1 MGTLPVLRSPNI
13 AERVNDSYSS
23 SVAFG
28 LTGCWLAQIVFTAG
42 MTPNLLPIT
51 A

>member
-1 MGTLPVLRSPNI
+1 VGISPVDRAANV

-28 LTGCWLAQIVFTAG
+28 LTGCRLAQIVFNAG
-42 MTPNLLPIT
+42 TTLNLPLMP